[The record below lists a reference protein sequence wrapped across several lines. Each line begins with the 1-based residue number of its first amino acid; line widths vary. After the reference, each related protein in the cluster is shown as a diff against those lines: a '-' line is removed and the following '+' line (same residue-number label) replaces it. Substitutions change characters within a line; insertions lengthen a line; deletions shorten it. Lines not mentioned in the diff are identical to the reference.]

1 MTIQKSIEAMIGGL
15 SLLAALLLIA
25 VILVTGLG
33 HPPRTC
39 EDYADRP
46 GLEAVRGTDANGR
59 AYCYVTDGTRIRRVI
74 R

>member
-1 MTIQKSIEAMIGGL
+1 MNPQKSIEAAVGSL
-15 SLLAALLLIA
+15 SLLAALALIA
-25 VILVTGLG
+25 VVLVTGTG

-39 EDYADRP
+39 EDYADKP

-59 AYCYVTDGTRIRRVI
+59 PYCYVTDGTRILRVI